1 MTGSSFP
8 EEPPSAKR
16 AEGRLPAVNPQAG
29 DLRARPTLDNEVPL
43 AVNAPRGGPD
53 RRYGQFVRCPWCGAT
68 EDRVVDSREVEQG
81 EAIRRRRECI
91 SCMRRF
97 TTVERFS
104 PTVLWVI
111 KRSAH
116 REPFDRRK
124 LIAGARAAC
133 KNRPVEPEQL
143 EALAAAI
150 EQKAWSMGPEVP
162 SEELG
167 LAVLEA
173 LRELDDVAAVRF
185 ASVYKGFEQ
194 VDDFARELGLL
205 SKEAPPP
212 EPSGEEPKAPGTS
225 GAGG

>member
-1 MTGSSFP
+1 MDAP
-8 EEPPSAKR
+8 
-16 AEGRLPAVNPQAG
+16 
-29 DLRARPTLDNEVPL
+29 RAR
-43 AVNAPRGGPD
+43 PD
-53 RRYGQFVRCPWCGAT
+53 RRYGRFVRCPWCGAT

-97 TTVERFS
+97 TTVERVS
-104 PTVLWVI
+104 PAVLWVV

-124 LIAGARAAC
+124 VIAGARAAC

-143 EALAAAI
+143 EALAAAV
-150 EQKAWSMGPEVP
+150 EQEAWAMGPEVR
-162 SEELG
+162 SEQLG

-205 SKEAPPP
+205 SKEAPPQA
-212 EPSGEEPKAPGTS
+212 EPSGHDPAPPATS
-225 GAGG
+225 GGPPV